1 MSEDGPVQEY
11 TAAFQNPK
19 SQIQNPMT
27 IQQLLFIL
35 VAVVVLGSAILVVTT
50 RNLFHAALFLV
61 VSFFGVAAFYVLLD
75 AGFFAA
81 AQVLVYIGA
90 IAILFIFAVML
101 TRDVITAQRANS
113 QWTAAAILGGLIFI
127 VMAILLGPI
136 PITYGPV
143 DFTFLGNRTYV
154 SQRQFGNVQWPLDK
168 APDTGAIVAVPQTY
182 ISDLGRALVDFNQ
195 YAVPFLLGAVML
207 LVAMVG
213 AIWVAREMRARD
225 LFPEPAEH
233 VDADEPLVQEPLALP
248 DNAVVAEK
256 H

>member
-1 MSEDGPVQEY
+1 
-11 TAAFQNPK
+11 
-19 SQIQNPMT
+19 MT
-27 IQQLLFIL
+27 IHQLLFIL
-35 VAVVVLGSAILVVTT
+35 ISVVVLGSAVLVVTT

-81 AQVLVYIGA
+81 VQVLIYIGA

-113 QWTAAAILGGLIFI
+113 QWIAAAVISGAIF
-127 VMAILLGPI
+127 VVAAILLGPVS
-136 PITYGPV
+136 V
-143 DFTFLGNRTYV
+143 DIRG
-154 SQRQFGNVQWPLDK
+154 RQFGNVQWLPQGTDP
-168 APDTGAIVAVPQTY
+168 AAVTPTY
-182 ISDLGRALVDFNQ
+182 IADLGRALVDFNR

-213 AIWVAREMRARD
+213 AIWVAREMRVRGVAI
-225 LFPEPAEH
+225 EPDEAAE
-233 VDADEPLVQEPLALP
+233 EEEQPVQEPLPLP
-248 DNAVVAEK
+248 DNALTAEK